1 MVVCFDLAMLNR
13 ILLLLLLILPGTAP
27 AGIILV
33 VGDSL
38 SAAYGIPVEQG
49 WVSLLQD
56 RLDTRDY
63 PFRIVNA
70 SISGDTTANARARLP
85 DALAS
90 HAPAVVLLE
99 LGGND
104 GLRGLSLAAM
114 KDNLAA
120 MISSAQEAGAQ
131 VLLVGV
137 QLPPNY
143 GPRYTE
149 RFQAVYRELARER
162 DLALLPSLVD
172 GIGTEQNLM
181 QADGIHPNAA
191 AQPLIRDRVWEA
203 LVPLLERTDN
213 IRALANPGLN
223 AVSTDTGK
231 PAH

>member
-13 ILLLLLLILPGTAP
+13 ILLLLIMILPGTAP

-38 SAAYGIPVEQG
+38 SAAYGMPLEQG
-49 WVSLLQD
+49 WVSLLQE
-56 RLDTRDY
+56 RLDTAGY

-85 DALAS
+85 EALAS

-104 GLRGLSLAAM
+104 GLRGLSLASM
-114 KDNLAA
+114 RSNLAD
-120 MISSAQEAGAQ
+120 MISSTHEAGAKL
-131 VLLVGV
+131 LLVGV

-149 RFQAVYRELARER
+149 RFQAVYHELAQVF
-162 DLALLPSLVD
+162 DLTLLPSLVD
-172 GIGTEQNLM
+172 GIGTEQDLM

-203 LVPLLERTDN
+203 LAPLLEPAD
-213 IRALANPGLN
+213 PGR
-223 AVSTDTGK
+223 
-231 PAH
+231 PAMPENR

>member
-1 MVVCFDLAMLNR
+1 MLNR
-13 ILLLLLLILPGTAP
+13 ILLLLLLMLPHA
-27 AGIILV
+27 ASAHIILI

-38 SAAYGIPVEQG
+38 SAAYGIPLEQG
-49 WVSLLQD
+49 WVSLLQE

-63 PFRIVNA
+63 PYRIVNA

-85 DALAS
+85 EALAS

-104 GLRGLSLAAM
+104 GLRGLSLTAM

-120 MISSAQEAGAQ
+120 MISSLQEAGAQ
-131 VLLVGV
+131 VLLIGV

-149 RFQAVYRELARER
+149 RFQAIYRELARER
-162 DLALLPSLVD
+162 GLALLPSLVD
-172 GIGTEQNLM
+172 GIGTEQTLM
-181 QADGIHPNAA
+181 QSDGIHPNAT

-203 LVPLLERTDN
+203 LVPLLEQADRSR
-213 IRALANPGLN
+213 I
-223 AVSTDTGK
+223 
-231 PAH
+231 